1 MKTQVKNSTE
11 ITIEPSEEKN
21 PEYLK
26 CLAQCKKM
34 NEKEGTVY
42 ANDKYRCEECKNE
55 GYIYFPKYQN
65 GNYIITSKP
74 CKCKKIRDVLLH
86 LRLSGLENVI
96 ENYTFKNFITKEE
109 WQKNIKAKAEKF
121 CLGDDNWFFIGGQS
135 GCGKTH
141 LCTAICGQLLKR
153 NKRVFYMLWVNDIK
167 DLKNTI
173 NDYEEHN
180 KLLEKYRKADVLYID
195 DFFKNGKERD
205 GKVQPPSASDVQL
218 AYDILNFRYFNP
230 NLITIISSERTLNDI
245 IDIDEATGGRIYER
259 ANNGEYILNIKSD
272 KKRNFRTKN
281 IAEI

>member
-1 MKTQVKNSTE
+1 
-11 ITIEPSEEKN
+11 
-21 PEYLK
+21 
-26 CLAQCKKM
+26 
-34 NEKEGTVY
+34 
-42 ANDKYRCEECKNE
+42 
-55 GYIYFPKYQN
+55 
-65 GNYIITSKP
+65 
-74 CKCKKIRDVLLH
+74 
-86 LRLSGLENVI
+86 
-96 ENYTFKNFITKEE
+96 
-109 WQKNIKAKAEKF
+109 
-121 CLGDDNWFFIGGQS
+121 
-135 GCGKTH
+135 
-141 LCTAICGQLLKR
+141 
-153 NKRVFYMLWVNDIK
+153 MLWVNDIK

-205 GKVQPPSASDVQL
+205 GKVQPPSAADVQL